1 MSVIDTLITDRTE
14 ADVAFVTELNAKPL
28 TEWTADELTAWMG
41 GLKGAYNYT
50 DLNRVSSAVQYVAN
64 ELSAAGYELPTLT
77 IKTDWTMT
85 DKPTLTQLNAYLAS
99 VANIRTVIAVIAPSA
114 PTSMQL
120 LTYDDANNIEKIL
133 VAVEDSVKD
142 IIAGLIYADEM
153 QSAEAWE

>member
-14 ADVAFVTELNAKPL
+14 ADVTFVTELNAKPL
-28 TEWTADELTAWMG
+28 SEWTADELTAWMG

-85 DKPTLTQLNAYLAS
+85 DKPTLTQLNAYLTS
-99 VANIRTVIAVIAPSA
+99 VANIRTVVAIIAP
-114 PTSMQL
+114 PTPTTMQL